1 MLDILKEQDTVLYTS
16 LTTYCRSV
24 GSLHFL
30 DFSRLIISSLD
41 GGDVFAVFYTEG
53 IARQCS
59 LSDRVSSEAS
69 KKNFLLLLLLSSNIS
84 SPNWWSLRS
93 NASHM

>member
-1 MLDILKEQDTVLYTS
+1 MHAGHTERAGYCALYIVNYLLQVRWKE
-16 LTTYCRSV
+16 RN
-24 GSLHFL
+24 SLHFL

-84 SPNWWSLRS
+84 SPN
-93 NASHM
+93 